1 MKIYNTLSKD
11 LEEFVPLNPPRVTM
25 YACGPTVYDSPHV
38 GHARSAVAFDVI
50 RRHMEYKG
58 FDVVFARNFT
68 DIDDKM
74 IARANQ
80 RGITILQLAK
90 QYIAEYEL
98 AMDQLNVKHPVFA
111 PRATHFI
118 ATIIEFIKDL
128 EGKGFAYSKN
138 GSVYFSVPKFEAYGK
153 LSRKPQKEI
162 ADIGRRDSEEF
173 SEDKDDPRD
182 FALWKAQ
189 KPGEPAWD
197 SPWGKGRPGW
207 HIECSVMSSHLLG
220 ETIDIHGGG
229 RDLIFPHHENEI
241 AQSEARS
248 GKPFCR
254 YWIHNGFVTVDKE
267 KMSKSLGNFFTV
279 EQVLREY
286 EAPAIRLFLVS
297 AQYRNPIDYSKDLL
311 DQATKKWQKVRDTWF
326 ALLAT
331 LGDDVKA
338 VDALPVAKQ
347 SLPSD
352 LGDILAEFESA
363 MDEDFNT
370 PRALASLF
378 ITIKIANEHLIKE
391 KDETYLKTTYQ
402 VLKIILDVLGFDGVY
417 LDRFKPAG
425 KDAGKQ
431 LDILVRHFIEER
443 NQERKAKNFKRADEI
458 RVFLKSAGIELMDGK
473 DGTTWKLAN

>member
-1 MKIYNTLSKD
+1 MRIYNTLTKE
-11 LEEFVPLNPPRVTM
+11 LEDFVPLNPPRVTM

-38 GHARSAVAFDVI
+38 GHARSAVVFDLI
-50 RRHMEYKG
+50 RRYLEYKG

-98 AMDQLNVKHPVFA
+98 AMDQLNVKPPVYS
-111 PRATHFI
+111 PRATHLIDTMIAFI
-118 ATIIEFIKDL
+118 QDL
-128 EGKGFAYSKN
+128 EKKGFAYAKN
-138 GSVYFSVPKFEAYGK
+138 GSVYFSVPKFEQYGH

-173 SEDKDDPRD
+173 GDDKDDPRD
-182 FALWKAQ
+182 FALWKAE
-189 KPGEPAWD
+189 KPGEPSWE

-220 ETIDIHGGG
+220 ESIDIHGGG

-248 GKPFCR
+248 GKPFCK
-254 YWIHNGFVTVDKE
+254 YWMHNGFVTVDKE

-279 EQVLREY
+279 EQVLGEY
-286 EAPAIRLFLVS
+286 EAPALRMFLIS

-311 DQATKKWQKVRDTWF
+311 EQATKNWQKAREAWH
-326 ALLAT
+326 ALLAA
-331 LGDDVKA
+331 LGDEAKA
-338 VDALPVAKQ
+338 VDAAPIAREDM
-347 SLPSD
+347 PSE
-352 LGDILAEFESA
+352 LAGMLANFDDA

-370 PRALASLF
+370 PRALAALF
-378 ITIKIANEHLIKE
+378 TTIKAINEGLINRE
-391 KDETYLKTTYQ
+391 DALWLKAAYQ
-402 VLKIILDVLGFDGVY
+402 VLKTILSVLGFDVQY
-417 LDRFKPAG
+417 MARYKPAS

-431 LDILVRHFIEER
+431 LDALVQYFIEQR
-443 NQERKAKNFKRADEI
+443 NQERKSKNYKKADDI
-458 RVFLKSAGIELMDGK
+458 RDFLKAAGIELMDGK
-473 DGTTWKLAN
+473 DGTTWKTNR